1 MASDQQQ
8 GGNLEEMAK
17 LEAALT
23 TRSSQLTTAV
33 SELEAR
39 IKPFFWQGPDADQ
52 FKQQTWP
59 KGVRA
64 QLETVRA
71 RLDETAKLIRGH
83 ITEQQAASQ
92 A

>member
-1 MASDQQQ
+1 MATDQQQ
-8 GGNLEEMAK
+8 GGDLEEMAK

-23 TRSSQLTTAV
+23 TRSSQLATAV
-33 SELEAR
+33 SELEAKIR
-39 IKPFFWQGPDADQ
+39 PFFWQGPDADQ

-59 KGVRA
+59 QAIKGQIESA
-64 QLETVRA
+64 RA